1 MPSGKRKRASPQR
14 LGGENATKKREF
26 SFFAP
31 RTSVLQP
38 VDGNSEIPLS
48 NAASQDAPSS
58 DQTPPDPQEPSQH
71 VEPVVSIPIH
81 PNSVNS
87 KFRGIPIAKFFVTFE
102 NRSDLVNS
110 SCTEAQF
117 ALLWAPNG
125 QLQVKI
131 IVGINSCHIP
141 AKIEP
146 SLGYDSASSV
156 CMLAGKSKHARLV
169 FSADGTH
176 AQNALLGYCC
186 REMELWIS
194 ELLCEHENPWEAPK
208 KSVMVG
214 RCKSLVEAIYPDF
227 NMTFNEGG
235 TSRGKDL
242 VTRIV
247 ALFPGPFGFLTSL
260 GIR

>member
-31 RTSVLQP
+31 RTSVLHVLQP
-38 VDGNSEIPLS
+38 VDGNSEIPP
-48 NAASQDAPSS
+48 ASQDALSS
-58 DQTPPDPQEPSQH
+58 EQTPPDSQEPSQH

-81 PNSVNS
+81 PHSVNS
-87 KFRGIPIAKFFVTFE
+87 KFRGIPIAKFSVTFE
-102 NRSDLVNS
+102 NRSDLVDS

-125 QLQVKI
+125 QLQVKFT
-131 IVGINSCHIP
+131 VGINSCHIP

-146 SLGYDSASSV
+146 SLSYGSASSV

-176 AQNALLGYCC
+176 VQNALFGYCC
-186 REMELWIS
+186 REIELWIS

-214 RCKSLVEAIYPDF
+214 RCKSLVEAIYPGF

-235 TSRGKDL
+235 TTRGKGL

-247 ALFPGPFGFLTSL
+247 PLFPGQFGFLTSL
-260 GIR
+260 GTR

>member
-38 VDGNSEIPLS
+38 VDGNSEIPL
-48 NAASQDAPSS
+48 ASQDALSS
-58 DQTPPDPQEPSQH
+58 EQTPPDSQEPSQH

-81 PNSVNS
+81 PHSVNS
-87 KFRGIPIAKFFVTFE
+87 KFRGIPIAKFSVTFE
-102 NRSDLVNS
+102 NRSDLVDS

-125 QLQVKI
+125 QLQVKFT
-131 IVGINSCHIP
+131 VGINSCHIP

-146 SLGYDSASSV
+146 SLSYGSASSV

-176 AQNALLGYCC
+176 VQNALFGYC
-186 REMELWIS
+186 
-194 ELLCEHENPWEAPK
+194 
-208 KSVMVG
+208 
-214 RCKSLVEAIYPDF
+214 
-227 NMTFNEGG
+227 
-235 TSRGKDL
+235 
-242 VTRIV
+242 
-247 ALFPGPFGFLTSL
+247 
-260 GIR
+260 